1 MAEHSGKEQD
11 VPRWLIALLIGLHLC
26 LGVLYSV
33 MVPAWEAHDEW
44 AHYKYAEYLAKYR
57 TLPAGGDPLTDLFG
71 YDQSTQPPLYYI
83 LAALPIAL
91 VNPTDEVVPTPNP
104 YAGTGTGQTGVNM
117 VVHDG
122 EAERFPYRGTF
133 LALHLARLV
142 SVLISTAGVWTAY
155 KLARALFP
163 GEPAVV
169 GLSTAIAAF
178 LPEYLFI
185 GAVVTNDILIAVLG
199 ALVIYYACLL
209 VVGEITLPRLL
220 GLGVSLALALLTKY
234 TALGLV
240 PLVILALLIALWR
253 ALRRHA
259 LRHSL
264 LVLGVPLLSV
274 PAVAGWWYLRNLQ
287 LYGYLVSR
295 DADVLTQFWQ
305 VVLGPESLPRV
316 TLPQAA
322 SALWYGFQTFWVSF
336 GWGNVGLPAQSYIP
350 LAALVVMALISVL
363 VYLVRRHTPNS
374 LRAAVLLLGF
384 GCVSLGI
391 LLFYRELFKG
401 EPILRGRMMLPTLPA
416 ISALLALGLGWWWPA
431 RLQHIAAGA
440 LAAGLLAFAL
450 ALPFAV
456 IAPAYTA
463 PTQDTAPALPPDAYP
478 LAVRFGELAELYAYE
493 IGPATVPKGHAVG
506 VTLYWKTLGTSSTNY
521 TLGVYALG
529 AENQPYGQVLLYPGR
544 GNYATSLWKPGQYFR
559 DAIWVPIVSER
570 PAPCLGQI
578 AVTLFRDDASLEHLP
593 VTDSSGTFLGYSAIF
608 GRFKIAPAES
618 TAEPF
623 QPAEA
628 RFGDEIVLLDVE
640 MPAAAVP
647 GARMELLLRFQA
659 LRRPAADYILFVHLL
674 DAQGQWVT
682 GVDGPPLLGNYPTG
696 LWDAGE
702 IIVEPRAI
710 ILPSRPPAGRYRIG
724 VGWYRQDTLQRLS
737 ALDSQGNPLPNDI
750 WLSEVLQVEA
760 AGQEVLLPLVQHEM
774 TR

>member
-1 MAEHSGKEQD
+1 MS
-11 VPRWLIALLIGLHLC
+11 RWLIALLMGLHLC

-33 MVPAWEAHDEW
+33 VVPAWEAHDEW
-44 AHYKYAEYLAKYR
+44 AHYKYAEYLAKHR
-57 TLPAGGDPLTDLFG
+57 TLPAGNDPLADPFG

-83 LAALPIAL
+83 LAAIPIAL
-91 VNPTDEVVPTPNP
+91 VNPADEVVPTRNP
-104 YAGTGTGQTGVNM
+104 YAGAGTGQTGVNM
-117 VVHDG
+117 VVHDW
-122 EAERFPYRGTF
+122 EAERFPYRDTF

-142 SVLISTAGVWTAY
+142 SVLISTAGVWVAY

-163 GEPAVV
+163 EEPAIV

-209 VVGEITLPRLL
+209 VVGEITFPRLL

-234 TALGLV
+234 TALGLI
-240 PLVILALLIALWR
+240 PLVVLALLIALWR

-264 LVLGVPLLSV
+264 LMLSVPLLSV
-274 PAVAGWWYLRNLQ
+274 PVVAGWWYIRNLQ
-287 LYGYLVSR
+287 HYGYLISR

-305 VVLGPESLPRV
+305 VVLGPEPLPHV
-316 TLPQAA
+316 TFLQVA
-322 SALWYGFQTFWVSF
+322 SALWYGFQTFWASF

-350 LAALVVMALISVL
+350 LAVLVVIAVVSVL
-363 VYLVRRHTPNS
+363 VYLFRRHTPNR

-384 GCVSLGI
+384 GCVSLGV

-401 EPILRGRMMLPTLPA
+401 DPILRGRMVLSALPA
-416 ISALLALGLGWWWPA
+416 IGVLLALGLGWWWPA
-431 RLQHIAAGA
+431 RLRNTAAG
-440 LAAGLLAFAL
+440 LLGAGLLAFAL

-456 IAPAYTA
+456 IAPAYAAPAQDVA
-463 PTQDTAPALPPDAYP
+463 PTLPPNAQP

-506 VTLYWKTLGTSSTNY
+506 VTLYWKVVGTSSANY

-544 GNYATSLWKPGQYFR
+544 GNYATSVWEPGKYFR
-559 DAIWVPIVSER
+559 DVVWVPIVSER
-570 PAPCLGQI
+570 PAPCLGKI
-578 AVTLFRDDASLEHLP
+578 AVTLFQDDASLEHLP
-593 VTDSSGTFLGYSAIF
+593 VTDSSGTFLGYSAVF
-608 GRFKIAPAES
+608 GRFKIAPAEP

-623 QPAEA
+623 RPAVA
-628 RFGDEIVLLDVE
+628 RFSDEIALLDVE
-640 MPAAAVP
+640 MPAAAVA
-647 GARMELLLRFQA
+647 GARLEPLLHFQA
-659 LRRPAADYILFVHLL
+659 LRRPDADYTLFVHLL
-674 DAQGQWVT
+674 DEQGQWIT

-702 IIVEPRAI
+702 IIAEPRTI
-710 ILPSRPPAGRYRIG
+710 VLPEHLPAGRYHIG
-724 VGWYRQDTLQRLS
+724 VGWYRQDTLQRLN
-737 ALDSQGNPLPNDI
+737 ALDSLGGPLPDDV
-750 WLSEVLQVEA
+750 WLSEFLQVEA
-760 AGQEVLLPLVQHEM
+760 SQEVLLPLIQHK
-774 TR
+774 TK